1 MNSLRQFLFHK
12 DCAARL
18 LLILSSLTATQSAI
32 AAFDP
37 FTSLVSRAVSTTLDM
52 RTKAEVTADTEIG
65 AGASKALLDD
75 KKAEWKGVSVL
86 VFAQHAVIAG
96 SVKDEA
102 TKKRVQE
109 IVARDKRI
117 RSLKNELRVAA
128 DTSFVGDTVI
138 EEKINAVLT
147 VTKGI
152 SSVNMRWKS
161 VAGNVVLMGVA
172 QSAAESALAQ
182 SKVRGLNGVNS
193 LKSHLRVIAKK

>member
-1 MNSLRQFLFHK
+1 MNVCQG
-12 DCAARL
+12 RL
-18 LLILSSLTATQSAI
+18 AWPLI
-32 AAFDP
+32 AALAAAPAAAALDSFS
-37 FTSLVSRAVSTTLDM
+37 SLVSKAVSTTLDM
-52 RTKAEVTADTEIG
+52 RTKGEVTADTEIATS
-65 AGASKALLDD
+65 AGKALLDD

-117 RSLKNELRVAA
+117 RSLKNELRVTA
-128 DTSFVGDTVI
+128 DTSFVGDTVV

-147 VTKGI
+147 AARGI

-161 VAGNVVLMGVA
+161 VAGHVVLMGVA
-172 QSAAESALAQ
+172 QSAAEASLAQ
-182 SKVRGLNGVNS
+182 SKVRALDGVKS
-193 LKSHLRVIAKK
+193 LKSHLRVVARK

>member
-1 MNSLRQFLFHK
+1 MNTCRSMPVVLL
-12 DCAARL
+12 CLVSPAAA
-18 LLILSSLTATQSAI
+18 STAL

-37 FTSLVSRAVSTTLDM
+37 LTSLVSKAVSTTLDV
-52 RTKAEVTADTEIG
+52 RTKAEVGTDAEISTG
-65 AGASKALLDD
+65 TSKALLDD

-96 SVKDEA
+96 SVKDAA

-117 RSLKNELRVAA
+117 VSLKNELRVAA

-138 EEKINAVLT
+138 EEKINATLT

-161 VAGNVVLMGVA
+161 VAGHVVLMGVA
-172 QSAAESALAQ
+172 QSATESSLAQ
-182 SKVRGLNGVNS
+182 AKVRGLDGVKS
-193 LKSHLRVIAKK
+193 LKSHLRVVAKR

>member
-1 MNSLRQFLFHK
+1 MRAFPATLP
-12 DCAARL
+12 L
-18 LLILSSLTATQSAI
+18 LLALAASPVG

-37 FTSLVSRAVSTTLDM
+37 LTSLVSKAVSTTLDS
-52 RTKAEVTADTEIG
+52 RTKAEVAADTEIG

-102 TKKRVQE
+102 TRKRVQE
-109 IVARDKRI
+109 IVARDKRT

-147 VTKGI
+147 AAKGV

-161 VAGNVVLMGVA
+161 VAGHVVLMGVA
-172 QSAAESALAQ
+172 HSAAEASLAQ
-182 SKVRGLNGVNS
+182 SKIKSLDGVKS
-193 LKSHLRVIAKK
+193 LKAHLRIVARK

>member
-1 MNSLRQFLFHK
+1 MNTCRSMPVVLLCLVSL
-12 DCAARL
+12 AAA
-18 LLILSSLTATQSAI
+18 STAL

-37 FTSLVSRAVSTTLDM
+37 LTSLVSKAVSTTLDV
-52 RTKAEVTADTEIG
+52 RTKAEVGTDAEISTG
-65 AGASKALLDD
+65 TSKALLDD

-96 SVKDEA
+96 SVKDAA

-109 IVARDKRI
+109 IVSRDKRI
-117 RSLKNELRVAA
+117 RSLTNELRVAA

-138 EEKINAVLT
+138 EEKINATLT

-161 VAGNVVLMGVA
+161 VAGHVVLMGVA
-172 QSAAESALAQ
+172 QSATESSLAQ
-182 SKVRGLNGVNS
+182 AKVRALDGVKS
-193 LKSHLRVIAKK
+193 LKSHLRVVAKR

>member
-1 MNSLRQFLFHK
+1 MNVHRTFYAIL
-12 DCAARL
+12 
-18 LLILSSLTATQSAI
+18 LSSGLLAVPAAH

-37 FTSLVSRAVSTTLDM
+37 LTSLVSKAVSTTLDS
-52 RTKAEVTADTEIG
+52 RTKAEVAADTEIG

-75 KKAEWKGVSVL
+75 KKSEWKGVSVL

-102 TKKRVQE
+102 TRKRVQD

-128 DTSFVGDTVI
+128 DTSFVGDTVV

-147 VTKGI
+147 AAKGV

-161 VAGNVVLMGVA
+161 VAGQVVLMGVVH
-172 QSAAESALAQ
+172 SAAEASLAQ
-182 SKVRGLNGVNS
+182 SKIKSLNGVKS
-193 LKSHLRVIAKK
+193 LKTHLRIVAKK

>member
-1 MNSLRQFLFHK
+1 MNCSQGRLAWLF
-12 DCAARL
+12 
-18 LLILSSLTATQSAI
+18 I
-32 AAFDP
+32 AALAAAPVAAALDP
-37 FTSLVSRAVSTTLDM
+37 FSSLVSKAVSTTLDM
-52 RTKAEVTADTEIG
+52 RTKAEVTADTEIATS
-65 AGASKALLDD
+65 AGKALLDD

-128 DTSFVGDTVI
+128 DTSFVGDTVV

-147 VTKGI
+147 AAKGI

-161 VAGNVVLMGVA
+161 VAGHVVLMGVA
-172 QSAAESALAQ
+172 QSAAEASLAQ
-182 SKVRGLNGVNS
+182 SKVRALDGVKS
-193 LKSHLRVIAKK
+193 LKSHLRVVARK

>member
-1 MNSLRQFLFHK
+1 MKALRTIHVL
-12 DCAARL
+12 RIL
-18 LLILSSLTATQSAI
+18 LPAVIATASACPAI

-37 FTSLVSRAVSTTLDM
+37 LTSLVSKAVSTTIDS
-52 RTKAEVTADTEIG
+52 RTKAEVAADADIG

-102 TKKRVQE
+102 TRKRVQE

-128 DTSFVGDTVI
+128 DTSFVGDTVV

-147 VTKGI
+147 ATKGI

-161 VAGNVVLMGVA
+161 VAGQVVLMGVA
-172 QSAAESALAQ
+172 HSAAEASLAQ
-182 SKVRGLNGVNS
+182 SKIKSLNGVKS
-193 LKSHLRVIAKK
+193 LKTHLRIVAKK